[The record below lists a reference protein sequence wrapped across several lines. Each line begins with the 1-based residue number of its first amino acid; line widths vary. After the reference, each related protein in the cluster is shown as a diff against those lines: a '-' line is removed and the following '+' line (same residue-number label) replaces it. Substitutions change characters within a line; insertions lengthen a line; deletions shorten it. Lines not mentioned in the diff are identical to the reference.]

1 MGQEVVTGEII
12 TRMKQ
17 FILVDEKG
25 EILPFT
31 VTDSEIVDPGLID
44 RQIVHYGNYDPFV
57 RYSIAFEDTIP
68 AIGYKAYL
76 VVESGQ

>member
-1 MGQEVVTGEII
+1 MGKEVVTGEII

-44 RQIVHYGNYDPFV
+44 RQIVHYGIMI
-57 RYSIAFEDTIP
+57 R
-68 AIGYKAYL
+68 L
-76 VVESGQ
+76 